1 MYGRPRASCR
11 DGRARF
17 VVGTPE
23 GFPFGGCRARRVC
36 ESYSGGNKRKLA
48 VAVALVGAPA
58 VVLLDEPSTG
68 MDPGARHALWRIIQR
83 EVIDRGAP
91 PIWRQ
96 GAALTMRL
104 KALRGRQRTTQHPGQ
119 PNKTCR
125 AAEQNSPDAI
135 PSGSGPSHEPL
146 ASQRAPSVPRAQE
159 ALARGAAIG

>member
-1 MYGRPRASCR
+1 MHGRPRASCR

-17 VVGTPE
+17 VVATPE

-36 ESYSGGNKRKLA
+36 EPYSGGNKRKLA

-91 PIWRQ
+91 PDLAPGCCADNAAQ
-96 GAALTMRL
+96 GTSGSPAH
-104 KALRGRQRTTQHPGQ
+104 HPAPGS
-119 PNKTCR
+119 
-125 AAEQNSPDAI
+125 AEQNLPRSRTK
-135 PSGSGPSHEPL
+135 L
-146 ASQRAPSVPRAQE
+146 AGRIFVRVWT
-159 ALARGAAIG
+159 LA